1 MTATRRQRRWLLLP
15 LLWVGGKIRS
25 LACLC
30 VLNPPGAARGWY
42 RCSRRVPHAP
52 SARRL
57 PALSPSQT
65 ARLLGVCSQML
76 NFLHV
81 AGRCG
86 VLDETKVEAFKVLT
100 VCLCVEMSMERDAI
114 AAAARVEARVER
126 LWQDVITVERPV

>member
-1 MTATRRQRRWLLLP
+1 MS
-15 LLWVGGKIRS
+15 RS

-30 VLNPPGAARGWY
+30 LRVLSTRDAAHGWY
-42 RCSRRVPHAP
+42 RCSRHVPHAP
-52 SARRL
+52 SDRRL
-57 PALSPSQT
+57 PALSRSQT

-86 VLDETKVEAFKVLT
+86 VLDEAKVDAFKVLT
-100 VCLCVEMSMERDAI
+100 VFLCVEMSMERDAI